1 MVVSEMGEQWSP
13 RVAPPRIVA
22 TAAQTTVLSSPPLTE
37 RARGAMMGTMIAI
50 VPHEVPVRK
59 EMMEQIRK
67 EMTRRVVGVIQASV
81 ILTT

>member
-1 MVVSEMGEQWSP
+1 M
-13 RVAPPRIVA
+13 
-22 TAAQTTVLSSPPLTE
+22 LSSPPLTE

-59 EMMEQIRK
+59 EMMEQTRK